1 MKHNSK
7 KWLKGLGLVFGA
19 LVLIVIGYVIYVFAS
34 YYRLEDMQR
43 LTIAGNPQKK
53 PNQKQPIALPPETS
67 DSEHT
72 VMIIPFLW
80 TEEKKAVRVLN
91 KL

>member
-43 LTIAGNPQKK
+43 LTIAGK
-53 PNQKQPIALPPETS
+53 S
-67 DSEHT
+67 SEKSQTRNNLSHYLRKHR
-72 VMIIPFLW
+72 IRSIQ
-80 TEEKKAVRVLN
+80 
-91 KL
+91 

>member
-7 KWLKGLGLVFGA
+7 EWLKGLGLVFGA

-43 LTIAGNPQKK
+43 LTIAGKSSEKAK
-53 PNQKQPIALPPETS
+53 P
-67 DSEHT
+67 EHT

>member
-43 LTIAGNPQKK
+43 LTIAGKSSEK
-53 PNQKQPIALPPETS
+53 AKPET
-67 DSEHT
+67 T
-72 VMIIPFLW
+72 YRIIPFLW